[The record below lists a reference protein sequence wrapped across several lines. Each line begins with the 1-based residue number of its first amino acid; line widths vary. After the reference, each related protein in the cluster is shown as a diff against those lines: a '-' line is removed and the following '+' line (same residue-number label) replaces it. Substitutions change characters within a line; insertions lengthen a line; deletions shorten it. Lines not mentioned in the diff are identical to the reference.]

1 MYQRIKELCDK
12 RGITI
17 AELERE
23 AHIGNGAIKEWETR
37 YPRLDNLAM
46 VAKVLKVS
54 LLTLVKTV
62 DINDVE
68 EKKLKEI
75 EARKKKKE
83 ERESNVERTSTL

>member
-1 MYQRIKELCDK
+1 MYQKIKELCDK

-23 AHIGNGAIKEWETR
+23 AQIGNGAIKSWENC

-54 LLTLVKTV
+54 ISTLVRTV

-68 EKKLKEI
+68 EKKRKER
-75 EARKKKKE
+75 EARELKRKE
-83 ERESNVERTSTL
+83 KSDGKDNNEE